1 MIYLVSCWIFIIIL
15 GVEVTSGEGCVV
27 LQFRLTKSALEI
39 LLQFLMLVYETTAL
53 LLYACNVLFTVC
65 QWQCSYFQIRGTAGN
80 CLSSNFTSK
89 HSSFWTTS
97 SFSFFPHWTACM
109 QLRTFFNWLPIDFY
123 YHVTLLEASTTSW
136 LVMADQHLWL
146 KLHVWCDWENIAWH
160 VVLLSSWTHRLCS
173 IILALVWRS
182 HHPWLAIAW

>member
-1 MIYLVSCWIFIIIL
+1 M
-15 GVEVTSGEGCVV
+15 V

-89 HSSFWTTS
+89 HSSF
-97 SFSFFPHWTACM
+97 
-109 QLRTFFNWLPIDFY
+109 
-123 YHVTLLEASTTSW
+123 
-136 LVMADQHLWL
+136 
-146 KLHVWCDWENIAWH
+146 
-160 VVLLSSWTHRLCS
+160 
-173 IILALVWRS
+173 
-182 HHPWLAIAW
+182 